1 MSSTRSKRFSSGCLT
16 GWGPAGAAGKIPC
29 PTRFNGRG
37 SACAP
42 EVPKGERRGVKKYP
56 LRGVMGSMRLRRR
69 QMRREFVLASI
80 VLTGALVTAGTIAA
94 QQAQAPAG
102 GQAPAG
108 QGRGGGRGP
117 APVPG
122 PIEKVADNL
131 YMIPGAGGNSGVYVA
146 ASGVVLVDTKNPNNG
161 QLILDQIKTVTDKPI
176 THIINTHTHGDHNG
190 SNIFFPAMVEVVTQE
205 NTKANMQKMPAFQ
218 DAANAHGLPDRTFS
232 DRLTVLSGNDAIDLY
247 YFGPAHTS
255 GDALVVFRNAR
266 VMHAGDMFAGKG
278 QPLIDR
284 PNGGSGVA
292 YGETIQ
298 KAAGGIKNVD
308 RVITGHSTVMP
319 WQDFVDFGEF
329 NRVFLSHARESLK
342 MGKTP
347 EQAMMDFK
355 LPEKFAGYNVAGGR
369 GGTGGNF
376 GIIFEE
382 LKPTQK

>member
-1 MSSTRSKRFSSGCLT
+1 
-16 GWGPAGAAGKIPC
+16 
-29 PTRFNGRG
+29 
-37 SACAP
+37 
-42 EVPKGERRGVKKYP
+42 
-56 LRGVMGSMRLRRR
+56 
-69 QMRREFVLASI
+69 MRREFVLASI

-94 QQAQAPAG
+94 QQAQTPAG
-102 GQAPAG
+102 AQAPGG

-122 PIEKVADNL
+122 PIEKVAENL

-146 ASGVVLVDTKNPNNG
+146 ANGVVLVDTKNPNNG

-190 SNIFFPAMVEVVTQE
+190 SNIFFPATVEVVTQE

-218 DAANAHGLPDRTFS
+218 DAANAHGLPDRTFG

-284 PNGGSGVA
+284 PNGGSGVE
-292 YGETIQ
+292 YGATIG
-298 KAAGGIKNVD
+298 KAAAAIKNVD
-308 RVITGHSTVMP
+308 RVIPGHSTVMT
-319 WQDFVDFGEF
+319 WQDFVDFGEV
-329 NRVFLSHARESLK
+329 NRVALAYAREAAK
-342 MGKTP
+342 AGKTP
-347 EQAMMDFK
+347 EQAMMEFK
-355 LPEKFAGYNVAGGR
+355 LPEKLSAAGFTYAGGGR
-369 GGTGGNF
+369 GGPGGNI
-376 GIIFEE
+376 GIIMEE
-382 LKPTQK
+382 LKSAK